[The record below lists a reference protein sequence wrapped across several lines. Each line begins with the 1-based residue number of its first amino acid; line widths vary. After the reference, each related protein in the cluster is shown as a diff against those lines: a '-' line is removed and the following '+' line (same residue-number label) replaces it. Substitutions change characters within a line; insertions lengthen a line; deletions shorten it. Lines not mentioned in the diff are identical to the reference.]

1 MRGGGSSWDVVV
13 VGAGASGLMCA
24 ATAGARGRSALVVD
38 HAPQAGAKIRVSGGG
53 RCNFTNRV
61 VSAGHYQSANPH
73 FCRSALARF
82 TPSDLLTLVERHG
95 IRYHEREAGQ
105 LFCDTSAREIV
116 AMLQAECEAAGVR
129 LLLGCRIAGVGP
141 DPGGG
146 FAIDTSRGPF
156 RSASLVI
163 ATGGLS
169 YPSLGASGFGLEL
182 ARRFGLA
189 VVPPRP
195 ALVPFVFTRADR
207 ELFRELAGV
216 SLDAAVGCGGKRFAG
231 KILFTHRGLSGPAAL
246 QASVRWSPGEPLSV
260 DLLPGTD
267 ILGAL
272 LSRRHSRAEPATILA
287 GHLPRRLARLWC
299 TWRGFTRPLDQT
311 TDRDLHALAA
321 GLHNWRVTPG
331 GTEGYATA
339 EVTAGGVDTAEL
351 SSKTLEAKRVP
362 GLHFVGEVVDVT
374 GELGGY
380 NLHWA
385 WASGYAAGLHA

>member
-1 MRGGGSSWDVVV
+1 MSGGGSLWDVVV
-13 VGAGASGLMCA
+13 IGAGASGLMCA
-24 ATAGARGRSALVVD
+24 ATAGARGRSVLLVD
-38 HAPQAGAKIRVSGGG
+38 HAPQAGSKIRVSGGG
-53 RCNFTNRV
+53 RCNFTNRDV
-61 VSAGHYQSANPH
+61 AAGHYDSANPH

-82 TPSDLLTLVERHG
+82 PPPDLLALLEKHG

-105 LFCDTSAREIV
+105 LFCDKSAREIV
-116 AMLQAECEAAGVR
+116 AMLQAECDAAGVR
-129 LLLGCRIAGVGP
+129 TLLGCQVSGVDP
-141 DPGGG
+141 DPGRG
-146 FAIDTSRGPF
+146 FTIDTSRGPF
-156 RSASLVI
+156 RSAALVI

-169 YPSLGASGFGLEL
+169 YPSLGASDFGLEL

-195 ALVPFVFTRADR
+195 ALVPFVFTKADR

-216 SLDAAVGCGGKRFAG
+216 SLDAAVGCGGKRFTG

-246 QASVRWSPGEPLSV
+246 QASVRWTPGEPLSI
-260 DLLPGTD
+260 DLLPETD

-272 LSRRHSRAEPATILA
+272 LPRRRSRAEPATILA

-299 TWRGFTRPLDQT
+299 TWRGLTRPIDQT
-311 TDRDLHALAA
+311 TDRDLHALDA
-321 GLHNWRVTPG
+321 GLHDWRITPG

-339 EVTAGGVDTAEL
+339 EVTGGGVDTAEL

-362 GLHFVGEVVDVT
+362 GLHFIGEVVDVT

-385 WASGYAAGLHA
+385 WASGHAAGMSV